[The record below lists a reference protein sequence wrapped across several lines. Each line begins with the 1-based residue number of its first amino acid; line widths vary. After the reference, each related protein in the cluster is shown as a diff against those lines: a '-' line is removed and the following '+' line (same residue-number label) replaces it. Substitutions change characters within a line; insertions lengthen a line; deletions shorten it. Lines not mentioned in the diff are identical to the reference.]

1 MKIDDGSIGAKLNVH
16 QQADLSTDDCRA
28 QLARILSSADFQA
41 TDRERRFLS
50 YVVDET
56 LAGRSDRIKAYS
68 IAVEVFDRGPSF
80 DPQTDPI
87 VRIAASHLRRSL
99 ERYYLTAGL
108 ADPIL
113 IGLPKGGY
121 VAAFSSRAN
130 VAPGADEPA
139 PAIVGEP
146 LQQPRRLDK
155 PVPIAAMAVLAAA
168 ALALVL
174 WFGSSRLSPSE
185 PEIPHLL
192 VEWFDDMN
200 GSSATTAL
208 ARGLTQEVISQLSK
222 FSDIVVVQSLGQVG
236 PDVRYALAG
245 SVDMS
250 AGTFRVRV
258 RMLNRADGSVLWAHS
273 YDGST
278 TVPELLKIQA
288 DIAANVATSLAQPY
302 GALFE
307 ADAKRAVPDAPDDQA
322 AYFCTLSYY
331 SYRAGFNPESRPAVR
346 SCLESA
352 VERFPRYATAWAL
365 LSLIYIDE
373 FRFYYPFESQKS
385 APLIDRALAAADRA
399 VQLEPN
405 NVRALQAQMMALYFR
420 GETEAAIRVG
430 RRGIIINPNDTVFV
444 GEYGYRLALSGNW
457 KEGCPLVAEARNRN
471 PGPLAYYEV
480 ALAICA
486 YFNRDIEQAVMWIR
500 KANVPDNALY
510 RVIAAAIFAEGG
522 YAADAERERSW
533 LMLHEPGLVANVRQE
548 ALLRF
553 GNSDDAETFLG
564 SLRKAGL
571 MPN

>member
-1 MKIDDGSIGAKLNVH
+1 MNAHGRIDFSAE
-16 QQADLSTDDCRA
+16 DCRA

-50 YVVDET
+50 YAVDET
-56 LAGRSDRIKAYS
+56 LAGRGDRIKAYS
-68 IAVEVFDRGPSF
+68 IAVEVFDRGSSF

-87 VRIAASHLRRSL
+87 VRITAGHLRRSL

-113 IGLPKGGY
+113 ISLPKGGY
-121 VAAFSSRAN
+121 VAAFSSHGT
-130 VAPGADEPA
+130 VAPTAEEPTS
-139 PAIVGEP
+139 AIAREHP
-146 LQQPRRLDK
+146 QPPRRLGK
-155 PVPIAAMAVLAAA
+155 PRLIAALAVLAAA
-168 ALALVL
+168 AVALVF
-174 WFGSSRLSPSE
+174 WFASSRLSPSE
-185 PEIPHLL
+185 PETPHLL

-222 FSDIVVVQSLGQVG
+222 FSDIVVVQPLGQTG
-236 PDVRYALAG
+236 PDIRYALAG
-245 SVDMS
+245 GVDMS

-258 RMLNRADGSVLWAHS
+258 RMLNRANGSVLWAHS
-273 YDGST
+273 YDGTT
-278 TVPELLKIQA
+278 TVPELLKVQA
-288 DIAANVATSLAQPY
+288 DIAADVATSLAQPY

-331 SYRAGFNPESRPAVR
+331 SYRAGFNPETRPAVR
-346 SCLESA
+346 SCLERA
-352 VERFPRYATAWAL
+352 VERFPGYATAWAL

-373 FRFYYPFESQKS
+373 VRFYFPFGSQKS
-385 APLIDRALAAADRA
+385 ASLIDRALAAADRA
-399 VQLEPN
+399 VQLEPT
-405 NVRALQAQMMALYFR
+405 NVRALQAQMIALYFK
-420 GETEAAIRVG
+420 GEIDAAIRVG
-430 RRGIIINPNDTVFV
+430 RRGMTINRNDTVFV

-480 ALAICA
+480 GLALCA
-486 YFNRDIEQAVMWIR
+486 YFSRDIEQAVMWIR

-510 RVIAAAIFAEGG
+510 HVIAAAIFAEGG
-522 YAADAERERSW
+522 YTADVERERSW
-533 LMLHEPGLVANVRQE
+533 LMEHGPELVANVRRE

-553 GNSDDAETFLG
+553 GSPDDAERFLV
-564 SLRKAGL
+564 SLKKAGL
-571 MPN
+571 MPD